1 MMRTTVWRTLVFV
14 GFFLFASFQLLPL
27 AVSLALGFELFPHWP
42 LLAVGVG
49 FLLYGCCFGGLLWFE
64 RSDLFHS
71 REKGAKRLD
80 SWLITLGLNAMG
92 ELLVLFF
99 FQMIVLQPLA
109 SWLNGTF
116 SMEELGISFIFFVA
130 LVVGGMVLMLFFW
143 LSAQSGKPANKK
155 E

>member
-49 FLLYGCCFGGLLWFE
+49 FLFYGCCFGGLLWFE

-99 FQMIVLQPLA
+99 FR
-109 SWLNGTF
+109 
-116 SMEELGISFIFFVA
+116 
-130 LVVGGMVLMLFFW
+130 
-143 LSAQSGKPANKK
+143 
-155 E
+155 

>member
-1 MMRTTVWRTLVFV
+1 
-14 GFFLFASFQLLPL
+14 
-27 AVSLALGFELFPHWP
+27 
-42 LLAVGVG
+42 
-49 FLLYGCCFGGLLWFE
+49 
-64 RSDLFHS
+64 
-71 REKGAKRLD
+71 
-80 SWLITLGLNAMG
+80 
-92 ELLVLFF
+92 
-99 FQMIVLQPLA
+99 MIVLQPLA